1 VRRRRRDQRGVRDAG
16 ARLAVDV
23 PARRIEA
30 ERVDQILAGRLRSCG
45 AALAVGPDGF
55 VLVAVDP
62 LDLECLGVVLLHV
75 LHREVGRLE
84 EVRALAQPRALL
96 EAVPEGDVVDAVD
109 RLVGLDRPERRL
121 ELDREGLGLEAV
133 LLARSEE
140 HTSELQSLAYLVC
153 RLLLE
158 KKKT

>member
-1 VRRRRRDQRGVRDAG
+1 
-16 ARLAVDV
+16 
-23 PARRIEA
+23 
-30 ERVDQILAGRLRSCG
+30 
-45 AALAVGPDGF
+45 ALAVGPDGF
-55 VLVAVDP
+55 LLVAVDP

-84 EVRALAQPRALL
+84 EVQALAQPRALL

-133 LLARSEE
+133 LLAERTREIAAGDRPALDQDLPE
-140 HTSELQSLAYLVC
+140 PAVARLLDQSLLEVGLADEA
-153 RLLLE
+153 LLHE
-158 KKKT
+158 QRAE